1 MYQRKPTGESED
13 TTGGF
18 RVHTTRGPRFI
29 LKLVLSALRVK
40 MEESKLLHEPEIR
53 SVEGPQTQVRRR
65 AASRRSVLL
74 GRESSEAH
82 GGNPP

>member
-1 MYQRKPTGESED
+1 MLGLRVKVPVSPRLSTLKPRGQGQRKPTGESED

-40 MEESKLLHEPEIR
+40 MEESKRLY
-53 SVEGPQTQVRRR
+53 
-65 AASRRSVLL
+65 
-74 GRESSEAH
+74 EAEDQER
-82 GGNPP
+82 GGAGAWT

>member
-1 MYQRKPTGESED
+1 MLGLRVKVPVSPRLSTLKPRGQGQRKPTGESED

-40 MEESKLLHEPEIR
+40 MEESKLRYEDEIT
-53 SVEGPQTQVRRR
+53 SVEGR
-65 AASRRSVLL
+65 
-74 GRESSEAH
+74 G
-82 GGNPP
+82 